1 MEYKSLILSF
11 EKVYTYPVVHNNVCN
26 VMMYLDFFNEMNIG
40 KSSLDFPDILLES
53 ALHVNSANINNA
65 NNNIKDSYM
74 THQYIYIRRLL
85 T

>member
-1 MEYKSLILSF
+1 MMYLDFFNEMNIG
-11 EKVYTYPVVHNNVCN
+11 N